1 MANEVTNAGLIPD
14 LRLAR
19 ILNNE
24 IQLLLA
30 DRFSLRTHPSIF
42 NAGNIAGRGSSVISI
57 PQAGLEG
64 YDLMTAVGGETAS
77 ASNVALTD
85 ASADITIARFALR
98 REISDLANM
107 TDSVGLTAERLA
119 ADMVGGYEMA
129 VTNAICDTIDGF
141 TATAGTTGVDLSV
154 DDFFSALF
162 TLEQASVRT
171 PYVSV
176 LHPVQVTDLQNSIRA
191 EGGALQYIAATQEML
206 AAKGQGFAGSFLG
219 VDIFKSSKVPTANGG
234 ADRAGAMMGYGAVGM
249 AEGSV
254 RPISALSGALQF
266 PAGTVI
272 AVEYERSSATAL
284 TAITGNAYFGVALLQ
299 DAMGVSIISD
309 A

>member
-1 MANEVTNAGLIPD
+1 MANEVLYSGLGD
-14 LRLAR
+14 LRLAK

-30 DRFSLRTHPSIF
+30 DRASLRNHPSIF
-42 NAGNIAGRGSSVISI
+42 NAGNIAGRGSSVLSV
-57 PQAGLEG
+57 PQAGLDG
-64 YDLMTAVGGETAS
+64 YDLMTAVGSETTA

-85 ASADITIARFALR
+85 GSADITIARYALR

-107 TDSVGLTAERLA
+107 TDSVGLNVERLA

-141 TATAGTTGVDLSV
+141 TATAGTSGSDMDV
-154 DDFFSALF
+154 DDFFDALF
-162 TLEQASVRT
+162 ALEQASVPT
-171 PYVSV
+171 PFVAV
-176 LHPVQVTDLQNSIRA
+176 LHPVQLTDLQNSIRA
-191 EGGALQYIAATQEML
+191 EASNAIAFSPATVEML
-206 AAKGQGFAGSFLG
+206 AAKGQGFAGSFMG
-219 VDIFKSSKVPTANGG
+219 VDIYKSSKVPTANAG

-254 RPISALSGALQF
+254 RPIAALGGALQF

-272 AVEYERSSATAL
+272 AVEYERDSSKAL
-284 TAITGNAYFGVALLQ
+284 TAITGNAYFGVSILQ
-299 DAMGVSIISD
+299 DGMGVSIITD

>member
-1 MANEVTNAGLIPD
+1 MANEVVYSGLGD
-14 LRLAR
+14 LRLAK

-30 DRFSLRTHPSIF
+30 DRFSLRTHPAIF
-42 NAGNIAGRGSSVISI
+42 QAGNIAGRGSSVLSV
-57 PQAGLEG
+57 PQAGLQG
-64 YDLMTAVGGETAS
+64 FDLMTATGGEIA
-77 ASNVALTD
+77 AAGNVALTD
-85 ASADITIARFALR
+85 ASADITIARYALR

-107 TDSVGLTAERLA
+107 TDSIGLTVERLA

-141 TATAGTTGVDLSV
+141 TATAGTSGVDLSV

-162 TLEQASVRT
+162 TLEQASVMT
-171 PYVSV
+171 PYVAV

-191 EGGALQYIAATQEML
+191 EGGALQYVAATQEML
-206 AAKGQGFAGSFLG
+206 SAKGQGFAGSFLG
-219 VDIFKSSKVPTANGG
+219 VDLFKSSKVPTANGG
-234 ADRAGAMMGYGAVGM
+234 ADRAGAMMGYGAVGV

-254 RPISALSGALQF
+254 RPIAALGGALQF

-272 AVEYERSSATAL
+272 AVEYERTSATAL
-284 TAITGNAYFGVALLQ
+284 TAITGNAYFGTAILQ
-299 DAMGVSIISD
+299 DGMGVSVITD

>member
-1 MANEVTNAGLIPD
+1 MANEVLYSGLGD
-14 LRLAR
+14 LRLAK

-30 DRFSLRTHPSIF
+30 DRFSLRTHPSIANF
-42 NAGNIAGRGSSVISI
+42 GNIAGRGSSVLSI
-57 PQAGLEG
+57 PQAGLDG
-64 YDLMTAVGGETAS
+64 YDLMSAVGSETSS

-85 ASADITIARFALR
+85 ASADITIARYALR

-107 TDSVGLTAERLA
+107 TDSVGMNVERLA

-141 TATAGTTGVDLSV
+141 TATAGTSGMDLTV

-162 TLEQASVRT
+162 TLEQASVQT

-206 AAKGQGFAGSFLG
+206 MAKGQGFAGSFLG
-219 VDIFKSSKVPTANGG
+219 VDIFKSSKVPTANAG

-249 AEGSV
+249 AEGAV
-254 RPISALSGALQF
+254 RPIAALGGALQF

-272 AVEYERSSATAL
+272 AVEYERNSATAL
-284 TAITGNAYFGVALLQ
+284 TAITGNAYFGCALMH
-299 DAMGVSIISD
+299 DDKGVSIITD